1 MKLQNIRARVWSLEE
16 RTPDGTRGRS
26 GAGPAGG
33 AVSKAQSNWR
43 RAVVGRYGRTLV
55 MTARP
60 GKPATPSVSTMRT
73 ASTRAVI
80 GADRRPR
87 RGAAPLG
94 PLRPPDGR
102 RTALRRGSP
111 LGIRLR
117 SPPAAPGPDRH
128 DGEPGGA
135 LASCAQRPAAE
146 RIGVRLDVR
155 PGELPAPPANAAL
168 EDTAP
173 AGPGAPVALPRR
185 HSRVQLA
192 GISAPSR
199 YRSR

>member
-1 MKLQNIRARVWSLEE
+1 
-16 RTPDGTRGRS
+16 
-26 GAGPAGG
+26 
-33 AVSKAQSNWR
+33 
-43 RAVVGRYGRTLV
+43 
-55 MTARP
+55 
-60 GKPATPSVSTMRT
+60 MRT
-73 ASTRAVI
+73 ALGV
-80 GADRRPR
+80 DHRPR

-94 PLRPPDGR
+94 PLRPPAGR
-102 RTALRRGSP
+102 RTAPRRGSP

-135 LASCAQRPAAE
+135 LASGAQRPAAE

-155 PGELPAPPANAAL
+155 PGELPGPSTHAAL
-168 EDTAP
+168 EDTTP
-173 AGPGAPVALPRR
+173 AGPGAPVALPGR